1 MKLNSYLM
9 REAFLDSDWRA
20 ALGLLHNEFGIKSG
34 YLIPRIHVID
44 MQSFEQIT
52 ATWDCKIYS
61 WDSTAGFRILPHDN
75 FFSGLHIWTYSS
87 GRRP

>member
-9 REAFLDSDWRA
+9 REAFLDSDLRA
-20 ALGLLHNEFGIKSG
+20 ALGLLHNEFGINSG
-34 YLIPRIHVID
+34 YLIPHIRVIGR
-44 MQSFEQIT
+44 QSFEQIT

-61 WDSTAGFRILPHDN
+61 WDSKAGFRILPHDN
-75 FFSGLHIWTYSS
+75 LFSGFRIWTYSS